1 MRLYGGLDQA
11 SDDVDVGVGVV
22 VTRCEEVD
30 SWLGADGRRS
40 RRS

>member
-22 VTRCEEVD
+22 ATRYEEVGG
-30 SWLGADGRRS
+30 WLGADERRS
-40 RRS
+40 RQS

>member
-22 VTRCEEVD
+22 ATRCEEVV
-30 SWLGADGRRS
+30 G
-40 RRS
+40 

>member
-11 SDDVDVGVGVV
+11 SDIVDVGVGVV

-30 SWLGADGRRS
+30 G
-40 RRS
+40 